1 MCTLPVDIGAEAD
14 WLPSTRKKQNENSA
28 RRLMGYN
35 GPHEIQNGYPQGNRG
50 ALKTKE
56 THLNKTPKR
65 TSKRD
70 LQLSSCTS
78 PCNDPDVQQEIF
90 WDPNSPTA
98 FKLDNQK
105 KKVVT
110 RARPVEISDIV
121 NRINPQ
127 DEKPS
132 CSEAPMLGIWIG
144 DDAIPCT
151 PGVVNMRART
161 KGTRLQKRK
170 TEEELMKLAKQFD
183 AAQQDAA
190 QGQGLK
196 NHGINQMILD
206 RAGLVDSV
214 EANLQQDLQLTYSAA
229 GMELIQSKSVG
240 QSSSFTTK
248 EQQRQANSQI
258 PLDDENEIA
267 MNALF
272 DGPTQHL
279 SRPLSH
285 SLSGD
290 VAVNKRSQENG
301 NNETVSQEDNGQQTT
316 FPHMV
321 PKASKPCETKNQS
334 AKISYQKNVVSS
346 QKAETTCTLRQN
358 NLMNPNQSF
367 TLAKAEPVATVD
379 PAAQSDDF
387 EDDWDSDDLLEDDS
401 FVMQI
406 TQNPELIATPKDVAQ
421 SSVPS
426 KNCNSKEPGI
436 VGKTAYEL
444 PPDNPGLSLSSKTN
458 CFQSPV
464 RKPCDIVENVVKTLQ
479 FQRTDDGAKK
489 SETQATVSVHSKSNF
504 QTSKSRSYNKYGGTE
519 VSSPDFHSISRPD
532 LKVVKV
538 KPEQGVNSDLIQ
550 GSSSM
555 FSDPHKLQTVKGE
568 KNPTV
573 FSLSEKPLLSAISTP
588 IQLKV
593 NGPQKAV
600 NHADVGVQKNAEM
613 PKKTPTPVDDWNDA
627 NVSDEVLAVFCEL
640 DSLWDTNEED
650 DDLLYQMCDDVEKLT
665 QGQNT
670 EQEEV
675 KNDAGPHGTD
685 INKRLRANETS
696 SVTKQWQ
703 LVQNKGVNQP
713 VCPMQ
718 ATSVKSNKCVS
729 DSYALNRNPGNSVRT
744 ANSSLGLPVSTNK
757 LPTQNSYQ
765 NKSFA
770 NIINKPWITSSRSS
784 LVPAENSGF
793 RTKETDMPGHSSLL
807 TTNTHGPFMKNPNS
821 STLSSNYNTFNT
833 QNLSAPSRVSNNAS
847 KFTFTKIKISTSEV
861 YASNSKMGITSGN
874 QNNLQDFNERRGLT
888 KISVCE
894 SSQVNKHSTFKRQL
908 SETFAEP
915 NKVFV
920 AEHKSRKCSLEE
932 IERKKQEA
940 LARRKMRL
948 QASVKNTTST

>member
-1 MCTLPVDIGAEAD
+1 MRQRWRLSGG
-14 WLPSTRKKQNENSA
+14 RKRQQES
-28 RRLMGYN
+28 RR
-35 GPHEIQNGYPQGNRG
+35 
-50 ALKTKE
+50 E

-301 NNETVSQEDNGQQTT
+301 NNETVSQ
-316 FPHMV
+316 V

-421 SSVPS
+421 SSVPM
-426 KNCNSKEPGI
+426 
-436 VGKTAYEL
+436 
-444 PPDNPGLSLSSKTN
+444 
-458 CFQSPV
+458 
-464 RKPCDIVENVVKTLQ
+464 
-479 FQRTDDGAKK
+479 
-489 SETQATVSVHSKSNF
+489 HSKSNF

-588 IQLKV
+588 IQLK
-593 NGPQKAV
+593 KAV

-703 LVQNKGVNQP
+703 LVQN
-713 VCPMQ
+713 
-718 ATSVKSNKCVS
+718 
-729 DSYALNRNPGNSVRT
+729 YALNRNPGNSVRT